1 MFYDELIK
9 GKAPEQLALVDAQG
23 PVTYGEL
30 EARVDH
36 WARFL
41 QARGLE
47 PGQRVGLLSRNCS
60 GFVAA
65 YLAVIRAGGV
75 IVPLNFQLAPREV
88 TYILKDAGIRFLLTR
103 QPLDLTEALAE
114 QGLSGV
120 QQFLYEDLD
129 GPVDQ
134 PLQQRARQETDNCTI
149 IYTSGTTGR
158 PKGAMLSPTGT

>member
-41 QARGLE
+41 QARGLM
-47 PGQRVGLLSRNCS
+47 PGERVGLLSRNCS

-88 TYILKDAGIRFLLTR
+88 I
-103 QPLDLTEALAE
+103 
-114 QGLSGV
+114 
-120 QQFLYEDLD
+120 
-129 GPVDQ
+129 
-134 PLQQRARQETDNCTI
+134 
-149 IYTSGTTGR
+149 
-158 PKGAMLSPTGT
+158 